1 MIQIRRIATDI
12 FSIRVVSSNTKV
24 YRLVMRDTISVK
36 ILVAALYI
44 TWTSCNPKADVQI
57 IGNWRMDS
65 IYDNYN
71 GFSFMN
77 TNPYP
82 KEVYEYRENN
92 TVLRKG
98 MGEQLEYGY
107 NVSDSTLT
115 LKDPTGNQSSKFII
129 LYLDEKQMALKKNKK
144 VLFPG
149 KNQVRYEVR
158 YFTRIDSAGLK

>member
-1 MIQIRRIATDI
+1 
-12 FSIRVVSSNTKV
+12 
-24 YRLVMRDTISVK
+24 MRGTIPVK
-36 ILVAALYI
+36 ILILTLCLAWA
-44 TWTSCNPKADVQI
+44 SCNPSADVQI

-71 GFSFMN
+71 GFSFTN

-82 KEVYEYRENN
+82 KEVYEYRKNN

-98 MGEQLEYGY
+98 LGEQLEYKY
-107 NVSDSTLT
+107 QLTDSILSIA
-115 LKDPTGNQSSKFII
+115 DAIGNSASEFII
-129 LYLDEKQMALKKNKK
+129 LHLDKNKMALKKNKK

-158 YFTRIDSAGLK
+158 YFTRIDSVGLK

>member
-1 MIQIRRIATDI
+1 MSRAII
-12 FSIRVVSSNTKV
+12 
-24 YRLVMRDTISVK
+24 VK
-36 ILVAALYI
+36 ILVVVLCVA
-44 TWTSCNPKADVQI
+44 WSSCNPTADVQV

-71 GFSFMN
+71 GFSFTN

-82 KEVYEYRENN
+82 KEVYEYRNDN

-98 MGEQLEYGY
+98 MGEQLEYRY
-107 NVSDSTLT
+107 NLEDSTLT
-115 LKDPTGNQSSKFII
+115 LTDATGDQSSEFII
-129 LYLDEKQMALKKNKK
+129 LHLDQDKMALKKNRK

-158 YFTRIDSAGLK
+158 YFTRIDSVESK

>member
-1 MIQIRRIATDI
+1 MRR
-12 FSIRVVSSNTKV
+12 VNT
-24 YRLVMRDTISVK
+24 VK
-36 ILVAALYI
+36 ILIAGLCIA
-44 TWTSCNPKADVQI
+44 WSSCNPKADVQI

-71 GFSFMN
+71 GFSFTN

-82 KEVYEYRENN
+82 REVYEYRKNN

-98 MGEQLEYGY
+98 MGEQLEYRY
-107 NVSDSTLT
+107 SLADSTLT
-115 LKDPTGNQSSKFII
+115 LTDATGNQSFEFII
-129 LYLDEKQMALKKNKK
+129 LHLDEDRMALKKSRK

-158 YFTRIDSAGLK
+158 YFTRVDSAELK

>member
-1 MIQIRRIATDI
+1 M
-12 FSIRVVSSNTKV
+12 SRVINVKNLILALCVAWSSC
-24 YRLVMRDTISVK
+24 S
-36 ILVAALYI
+36 
-44 TWTSCNPKADVQI
+44 PKADVQI

-71 GFSFMN
+71 GFSFTN

-82 KEVYEYRENN
+82 KEVYEYRKNN

-98 MGEQLEYGY
+98 MGEQLEYRY
-107 NVSDSTLT
+107 LVNDSILSLT
-115 LKDPTGNQSSKFII
+115 DSAGKAGSEFII
-129 LYLDEKQMALKKNKK
+129 LHLDKDRMALKKNRK

-158 YFTRIDSAGLK
+158 YFTRIDSVELK